1 MSAAEL
7 QRPMTASND
16 IAERIA
22 RYAAQFGY
30 DVERHGSASSSS
42 QYIELAFYKEY
53 DDGSHDY
60 ETLKIRVSDHDLP
73 PTYGALSGYA
83 DYEVGP
89 HDSGTEWD
97 IVVADLAERTG
108 NPLPPAVKA
117 AQTRKAKLA
126 AEWAAREAKMSEWQR
141 QVKAES
147 GLVTAEMVRQGLNDL
162 NGKARK
168 RARQKIR
175 KQLGIYTGAS
185 KNR

>member
-1 MSAAEL
+1 MATL
-7 QRPMTASND
+7 YN

-22 RYAAQFGY
+22 RYAGQFGY

-42 QYIELAFYKEY
+42 QYVDLAFYQEY
-53 DDGSHDY
+53 EDGSHDY

-73 PTYGALSGYA
+73 PTYGALNGYA
-83 DYEVGP
+83 NYEVGP
-89 HDSGTEWD
+89 HDSATEWD
-97 IVVADLAERTG
+97 VVVADLAERTG

-126 AEWAAREAKMSEWQR
+126 AEWAARDAAMSERRLQ
-141 QVKAES
+141 QIAEQDR
-147 GLVTAEMVRQGLNDL
+147 VTAEMVRLGLNDL
-162 NGKARK
+162 SGKARK

-175 KQLGIYTGAS
+175 KQLGIYTGTS